1 MAQKLVGLEFLRKN
15 EIKNKKCRVDSPYV
29 FISYSHDDYD
39 SQIVMNV
46 FKKLY
51 DKGFNLWIDTANMPV
66 NEKHWDES
74 ATEALRDKNC
84 RFAFF
89 FRSEDSM
96 IKETIASELEFI
108 DLMEHIGS
116 IIVVDIWH
124 DNSYNALNYRNYIYN
139 HGNTPAF
146 NACKK
151 ICKTVSPECKAIRLA
166 SDADNDINKLVREL
180 EEELNARGIK
190 PSVTPEYNIS
200 SESEDKH
207 EDKYNERVSS
217 HDNQNENPLYETISL
232 IDFLKKYNHKNF
244 KKSDFNKIRL
254 IGKGD
259 CAKYS
264 TEYYDS
270 AYDLVWSFLKKLLE
284 EKGENYI
291 KFVNE
296 KNKDIKNPP
305 FITAD
310 EHRIRTDRNDS
321 VTYRKLDIKG
331 LEHYSMCRHYSQ
343 YGWIDSVLKKRI
355 QELEMPLEMFSIEYL
370 INNDDF
376 LILNNDVRNDDADN
390 INLEN
395 KEKTENNNNNVKGI
409 TEPISIK
416 GKKKGDSAEAIE
428 GRYLLEDFLK
438 KYNNSTFQSKS
449 CKRIDLIGIDGY
461 EKYSVKGN
469 ETARNMVF
477 AFAMSRINESGE
489 KYINIINSAE
499 TGKNPIFITAE
510 EYEERKAN
518 KASVTYKAVT
528 SKTVSGYCMCTHYSE
543 YDWLKNSLMKQIKAL
558 RLPIDKFYLELE

>member
-15 EIKNKKCRVDSPYV
+15 EIKNKKCKVDSPYV

-51 DKGFNLWIDTANMPV
+51 DKGFNLWIDIANMPV
-66 NEKHWDES
+66 NEKHWDKS
-74 ATEALRDKNC
+74 ATYALRDKNC

-108 DLMEHIGS
+108 NSMEHIGS

-139 HGNTPAF
+139 HGNDPAF
-146 NACKK
+146 NACNT
-151 ICKTVSPECKAIRLA
+151 ICKFVSPECKAIRLA

-190 PSVTPEYNIS
+190 PSATSECNIS
-200 SESEDKH
+200 SKSEDKH
-207 EDKYNERVSS
+207 NESIS
-217 HDNQNENPLYETISL
+217 LHTDQNENPPYETISL
-232 IDFLKKYNHKNF
+232 IEFLKKYNHKNF
-244 KKSDFNKIRL
+244 RKSDFNKIRL
-254 IGKGD
+254 IGKGN

-264 TEYYDS
+264 TEQYDS
-270 AYDLVWSFLKKLLE
+270 TYDLVWDFVKKLLE

-296 KNKDIKNPP
+296 KNKDVKNPP
-305 FITAD
+305 FITSD
-310 EHRIRTDRNDS
+310 EHKIRIDRDDS
-321 VTYRKLDIKG
+321 VTYRKLDING
-331 LEHYSMCRHYSQ
+331 LECYSMCRHYSQ
-343 YGWIDSVLKKRI
+343 YGWIDSVLKKRM

-370 INNDDF
+370 TNNDDF
-376 LILNNDVRNDDADN
+376 LNNDVRNDDADN
-390 INLEN
+390 MNLEN
-395 KEKTENNNNNVKGI
+395 KKETENNNNNVKGI

-438 KYNNSTFQSKS
+438 KYNNSTFQAKS

-477 AFAMSRINESGE
+477 AFAMSRINDSGQE
-489 KYINIINSAE
+489 YIDTINSAE

>member
-139 HGNTPAF
+139 HGDKPAF

-151 ICKTVSPECKAIRLA
+151 ICKIVSPECKAIRLA

-190 PSVTPEYNIS
+190 PSAT
-200 SESEDKH
+200 
-207 EDKYNERVSS
+207 
-217 HDNQNENPLYETISL
+217 YETISL

-270 AYDLVWSFLKKLLE
+270 TYDLVWDFVKKLLE

-291 KFVNE
+291 KFVNG
-296 KNKDIKNPP
+296 KNKDVKNPP
-305 FITAD
+305 FITSD
-310 EHRIRTDRNDS
+310 EHKIRIDRNDS
-321 VTYRKLDIKG
+321 VTYRKLDING
-331 LEHYSMCRHYSQ
+331 LECYSMCNHYGQ
-343 YGWIDSVLKKRI
+343 YGWIDSVLKKRM

-409 TEPISIK
+409 TEPIDIK

-489 KYINIINSAE
+489 NYINIINSAE
-499 TGKNPIFITAE
+499 TSKNPIFITAE